1 MQKPS
6 FLKKLGLLKKPVKA
20 ACKPNSVPGTDYS
33 EPGNGHSSMDA
44 GCPAPLATYPGSQAG
59 SPRTIP
65 YLVLHRM
72 GFTKLPRS
80 PGELVRSYRTISPL
94 PVFSNHRK
102 QAVYFLLHFPSHHCD
117 SALGS
122 ILPCGVRTFLRIF
135 CPCKQ
140 QRQNNPATVRSALTG
155 LKK

>member
-1 MQKPS
+1 
-6 FLKKLGLLKKPVKA
+6 LKKLSFFNKPVKA
-20 ACKPNSVPGTDYS
+20 ACKPNSVPDTDYS
-33 EPGNGHSSMDA
+33 MPGNGHSSMDA
-44 GCPAPLATYPGSQAG
+44 GCPTPLATYPGSQAG
-59 SPRTIP
+59 SPQAIP

-94 PVFSNHRK
+94 PVFSITENRR
-102 QAVYFLLHFPSHHCD
+102 FIFC
-117 SALGS
+117 
-122 ILPCGVRTFLRIF
+122 CTFLRVAATPRYGASCPAVFGLSSGFF